1 MHSMFSRTIAV
12 LCWTPTATIVLV
24 ALWSRCPVLEVLRGP
39 YFDAIAPLILAS
51 SRLKDATIR
60 IVVVATRTVSE
71 RSYWRVSSSFPT
83 VRLRRLRSTP
93 TEDAHSTVAT
103 SLLIERQS
111 LSRVSVKERTSTLG

>member
-39 YFDAIAPLILAS
+39 YFDAMTLLILAS

-60 IVVVATRTVSE
+60 IVVVAMRTVSE
-71 RSYWRVSSSFPT
+71 RSYWRFSSSFPT

-93 TEDAHSTVAT
+93 TVDAHSTLAR
-103 SLLIERQS
+103 SRLIER
-111 LSRVSVKERTSTLG
+111 LNLFRVSVKDRTSTLG